1 MMGGRIHVE
10 SEYGVGSVFSIRIP
24 QRIVSAEPIGDFRAK
39 LEKSME
45 AARESDHLF
54 RAPDARIL
62 SVDDTRRNLA
72 DAAGLLKDTGI
83 QTDTAESGA
92 AALQLSRENHYDLIL
107 LDQRMP
113 VMDGTETLRRLR
125 AQENGIPTPVI
136 CLTADALTGA
146 KEHYL
151 SEGFDDYL
159 SKPIDSRALKQ
170 MLMQYLPPDKILPA
184 EDAPVQRAN
193 TADAGRFD
201 ALRQAGIDTAAG
213 LGYCQN
219 DTELYAMILHE
230 FVQSAAVKKRDL
242 ERYFDAHDA
251 KNYGILVHALKSA
264 SRTIGAET
272 LAQEAAALEQAADA
286 DHWDDLTNGHAA
298 LLAHFDAVVKQ
309 IADATGDTVS
319 ADSAPEEEI
328 LEFFPENCNV

>member
-1 MMGGRIHVE
+1 M
-10 SEYGVGSVFSIRIP
+10 
-24 QRIVSAEPIGDFRAK
+24 
-39 LEKSME
+39 
-45 AARESDHLF
+45 
-54 RAPDARIL
+54 
-62 SVDDTRRNLA
+62 
-72 DAAGLLKDTGI
+72 
-83 QTDTAESGA
+83 
-92 AALQLSRENHYDLIL
+92 
-107 LDQRMP
+107 
-113 VMDGTETLRRLR
+113 
-125 AQENGIPTPVI
+125 
-136 CLTADALTGA
+136 
-146 KEHYL
+146 
-151 SEGFDDYL
+151 
-159 SKPIDSRALKQ
+159 
-170 MLMQYLPPDKILPA
+170 
-184 EDAPVQRAN
+184 QRAN

-242 ERYFDAHDA
+242 EWYFDAHDA

-272 LAQEAAALEQAADA
+272 LASEAATLEKAADA
-286 DHWDDLTNGHAA
+286 DRWANVTNGHAA

>member
-1 MMGGRIHVE
+1 MGGRIHVE

-24 QRIVSAEPIGDFRAK
+24 QRIVSAEPIGNFRAK

-45 AARESDHLF
+45 ASRESDHLF
-54 RAPDARIL
+54 RDPDARIL
-62 SVDDTRRNLA
+62 IVDDTRMNLA
-72 DAAGLLKDTGI
+72 VAAGLLKDTGI

-170 MLMQYLPPDKILPA
+170 MLMQYLPPD
-184 EDAPVQRAN
+184 
-193 TADAGRFD
+193 
-201 ALRQAGIDTAAG
+201 
-213 LGYCQN
+213 
-219 DTELYAMILHE
+219 
-230 FVQSAAVKKRDL
+230 
-242 ERYFDAHDA
+242 
-251 KNYGILVHALKSA
+251 
-264 SRTIGAET
+264 
-272 LAQEAAALEQAADA
+272 
-286 DHWDDLTNGHAA
+286 
-298 LLAHFDAVVKQ
+298 
-309 IADATGDTVS
+309 
-319 ADSAPEEEI
+319 
-328 LEFFPENCNV
+328 